1 MIIHSNKLDVNKFKK
16 DFVTLYRGEDKE
28 QVLDR
33 IIELISESDGSISS
47 FLRKVDSIEDE
58 KIQKRCRH
66 AAIAQMYNVGLDYRC
81 GSCYVETSASGEV
94 IMIQLLESTVILSK
108 YGDIISKKGEIR
120 TQPRLIL
127 DVDKFKKDF
136 VTLYGD
142 NVPRCIIPW
151 IRHND
156 KKHVLDKIIE
166 LVNESDGSISSFLRK
181 VDLIKDKKIQKCC
194 RHAAIAQMYNV
205 GLDYNKCSSCFVA
218 PNQDGKAFIV
228 QLPQSTAILSKY
240 GNIIFNE
247 GEIWTQ
253 CGLNYGTGFITRK
266 ITDGQKKWGFIN
278 NYGDRVLP
286 WIFDNIKGHVGE
298 LDIYYG
304 KLCFE
309 LFTYGNIDFV
319 GKDKLQ
325 EIIDDYDWRAFNCI
339 SEDNII
345 FSLNEMPESERN
357 KRHDPVNH
365 DKLMEELRTALS
377 PILVSKERLQDI
389 VDSKKE

>member
-47 FLRKVDSIEDE
+47 FLRKVDSVEDE

-94 IMIQLLESTVILSK
+94 IMIKLPQSTVILS
-108 YGDIISKKGEIR
+108 
-120 TQPRLIL
+120 Q
-127 DVDKFKKDF
+127 
-136 VTLYGD
+136 
-142 NVPRCIIPW
+142 
-151 IRHND
+151 
-156 KKHVLDKIIE
+156 
-166 LVNESDGSISSFLRK
+166 
-181 VDLIKDKKIQKCC
+181 
-194 RHAAIAQMYNV
+194 
-205 GLDYNKCSSCFVA
+205 
-218 PNQDGKAFIV
+218 
-228 QLPQSTAILSKY
+228 Y

-286 WIFDNIKGHVGE
+286 WIFDEIEGHVGE

-345 FSLNEMPESERN
+345 FSLNEMPESQRN